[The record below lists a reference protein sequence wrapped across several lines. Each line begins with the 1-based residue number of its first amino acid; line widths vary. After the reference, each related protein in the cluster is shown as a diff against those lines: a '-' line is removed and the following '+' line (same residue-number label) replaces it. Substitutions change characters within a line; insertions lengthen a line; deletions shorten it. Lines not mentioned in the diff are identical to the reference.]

1 MRYFITFSY
10 DGSNFCGYQR
20 QPRERTVQKVMED
33 ALKEISGGDSV
44 SVCASGRT
52 DALVHAINQKA
63 TFDLKRR
70 LVLRNCTEHLI
81 LCYRMMCMLR
91 RYKW

>member
-20 QPRERTVQKVMED
+20 QPKERTVQKVMED

-63 TFDLKRR
+63 TFDLKKERIFS
-70 LVLRNCTEHLI
+70 NSSGTAP
-81 LCYRMMCMLR
+81 
-91 RYKW
+91 